1 MASVEEGGEH
11 RIIREEKISRVMELL
26 EPCGGYWVCN
36 PLYVIAVATLHGLN
50 WDESTEL
57 ALRS

>member
-1 MASVEEGGEH
+1 
-11 RIIREEKISRVMELL
+11 MELL

-57 ALRS
+57 ALRSKRPQK